1 MEASFSLQSEPG
13 PAFWDS
19 LTLTGLQ
26 PFVPAN
32 VARV

>member
-19 LTLTGLQ
+19 LPLTGLQ
-26 PFVPAN
+26 PFVLAN

>member
-1 MEASFSLQSEPG
+1 MKASFSLQSEPG
-13 PAFWDS
+13 QAFWDS
-19 LTLTGLQ
+19 LPLAGLQ